1 MKIVPLE
8 NKVLVKT
15 EETQTKTK
23 GGIYIPDSA
32 KEKTQI
38 GVVEAIG
45 KTKDACT
52 VKKGDKVLYKKYSG
66 EEVKIDDVDYLILE
80 ISNILA
86 IVE

>member
-45 KTKDACT
+45 KTKDTCT
-52 VKKGDKVLYKKYSG
+52 IKKGDKVLYKKYSG